1 MLKLLYFLKSLTLT
15 VKGQPRH
22 SSTCSIYFATD
33 KLSTFYDE
41 ECSSKVTVIAA
52 WEEKYSTIR
61 VRTGSWVI
69 SYRVMRLSVDCFAAK
84 HYFSVEFNPY

>member
-1 MLKLLYFLKSLTLT
+1 MLTRLYFLKSLTLT

-22 SSTCSIYFATD
+22 SSTSSIYFATD
-33 KLSTFYDE
+33 KLSNFDDE

-61 VRTGSWVI
+61 VRTDSRVI
-69 SYRVMRLSVDCFAAK
+69 GYRVTRLSVDCFATK
-84 HYFSVEFNPY
+84 HYFLVEFNPY